1 MSQYFSKPYQPFGGD
16 ITVKVDLSNHATKV
30 DLKYAIVTDET
41 CSLKPQNLFLLI
53 EVN

>member
-16 ITVKVDLSNHATKV
+16 ITVKV